1 MLAPKPRVT
10 ILSPALRKANN
21 GNWRTAYRWSQF
33 LRRRCNVEIASD
45 WPPAGEQRG
54 DTQFLIALHARRSA
68 IALERFAAAHPDR
81 PAVLVL
87 TGTDL
92 YGDIRA
98 DASARRSLD
107 LAARLV
113 VLQDEGL
120 HELQPEHRAKCRVI
134 YQSARALAPG
144 TPNRRTFD
152 VIMVGHL
159 RAVKDPLT
167 PMRALHG
174 LPEDSTLRLIHI
186 GEALDEDLLR
196 AARELQAHSWPSL
209 RRYLWLGARP
219 HAETRGRIRRARAL
233 VISSTM
239 EGGANVIV
247 EAVSSGVPVIASRIS
262 GNVGM
267 LGRDYAGYFPVGD
280 VEALSSLLLRASA
293 DQSFLQRLRR
303 QCAQRA
309 PLFAPAREDAEV
321 NALIQPH

>member
-1 MLAPKPRVT
+1 MFAPKPRVT
-10 ILSPALRKANN
+10 IVSPALQKANN
-21 GNWRTAYRWSQF
+21 GNWRTAWRWSQF
-33 LRRRCNVEIASD
+33 LRRRCNVKIATD
-45 WPPAGEQRG
+45 WPAEGAPRRDA
-54 DTQFLIALHARRSA
+54 QFLIALHARRSA

-81 PAVLVL
+81 PVILVL

-92 YGDIRA
+92 YGDIRV
-98 DASARRSLD
+98 DASAQRSLD
-107 LAARLV
+107 LAACLV

-134 YQSARALAPG
+134 YQSARALPPG
-144 TPNRRTFD
+144 KPNQRTFD

-159 RAVKDPLT
+159 RAEKDPLT
-167 PMRALHG
+167 PMRALHR
-174 LPEDSTLRLIHI
+174 LPDDSTVRLIHI
-186 GEALDEDLLR
+186 GQALDEDLLR
-196 AARELQAHSWPSL
+196 AARELQAHERPSL
-209 RRYLWLGARP
+209 RRYLWLGGRP
-219 HAETRGRIRRARAL
+219 HAETRGRIRRAQAL

-280 VEALSSLLLRASA
+280 VDALSALLLRASA
-293 DQSFLQRLRR
+293 DESFLHHLRR